1 MPQVPGNTIQGAGGY
16 GSYPGNPYR
25 DRYVWITMPDGEAR
39 HVAASVAIGIIARNP
54 FVSASV
60 GIFHGLYHVSELV
73 YDERGDFRS
82 IQSPRGG
89 GPGHSLISTNPPL
102 SLEATGASLAQLGKS
117 EGPARPSK
125 RGNRPRRRYR
135 QRSGR

>member
-25 DRYVWITMPDGEAR
+25 DRYDWIIIPEGEGR
-39 HVAASVAIGIIARNP
+39 HLAASFAIGLIARNP

-60 GIFHGLYHVSELV
+60 GIFHGLYHLSELV
-73 YDERGDFRS
+73 YDERGGFRS

-89 GPGHSLISTNPPL
+89 GPGHSPISTNPPP
-102 SLEATGASLAQLGKS
+102 SLEEAGRLLS
-117 EGPARPSK
+117 
-125 RGNRPRRRYR
+125 RGYR
-135 QRSGR
+135 QHSGR